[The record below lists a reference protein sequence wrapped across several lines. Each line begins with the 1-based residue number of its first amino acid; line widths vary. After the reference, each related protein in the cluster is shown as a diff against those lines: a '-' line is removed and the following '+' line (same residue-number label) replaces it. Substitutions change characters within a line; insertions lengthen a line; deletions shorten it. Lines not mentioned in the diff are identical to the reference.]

1 MTSSGSSF
9 RLPFDDAESSVDA
22 RIDAR
27 DRASRERAVDPRFN
41 IALEASA
48 GTGKTRVLVDRY
60 INLLREGVDPS
71 NILAITF
78 TRKAAAEMRE
88 RIVSTLRAAAVRGEF
103 TAARWRELR
112 DRVGD
117 IAINTIDAFC
127 LSLLREFPLEADLDP
142 GFSLADETEVPRLVD
157 EALDRTLSICRGL
170 AREDEDVALAFAQ
183 LSERRVRAGLAALLN
198 RRIVARDALKRF
210 LASGPRDLDVATA
223 CRRAS
228 MALQQALEAMPGGTE
243 RFLETGPLDPSFTLL
258 ARDLHRLFAGSETI
272 ADPPRGGTAVPDPAL
287 VQSAF
292 SRVREHF
299 LTQEGTARKRLDYA
313 KSEFVSVADW
323 KHQKDVVIG
332 YAESIAQVLAAYRR
346 DLNVIVSRGIWRM
359 FQIAM
364 AEYRRTLDAHA
375 VLDFADVL
383 LHALELLRK
392 MDEFAQ
398 SRYRLEAR
406 YHHIL
411 VDEFQDTSRAQ
422 WELVS
427 LLVQSWG
434 HGLGLPHTGPLAP
447 SIFLVGDR
455 KQSIYGFRDADV
467 SVLDEASRYLGSLRP
482 DGDVRRA
489 ISRSFRAVPALL
501 AFVNDVCTDI
511 DKVPVR
517 ADRFRFEEQ
526 DRFPVDKPQSG
537 SSDPANDAES
547 RPPVL
552 GIVTAD
558 TPEECAVLTAAEIA
572 RLLATADVR
581 DRDSGVPRRARAG
594 DVAIL
599 FRTRESHREF
609 EEALERHGIP
619 SYVYKGLGFFD
630 ADEIKDSL
638 AVLAYLADPLSDL
651 RAAAFMRSRFLR
663 ITDEGLRRLAPRL
676 ADALRSAALPPAAA
690 SLDDDDR
697 RALEQARAS
706 TTRWRGL
713 VDRLPPAELFD
724 LVLAESAYGVELRGP
739 RLPQARENLKKMRA
753 LVRRIQNRGYATL
766 GRIAAHLDRL
776 SAGDESNAVIDAL
789 DAVNLMTVHAAKG
802 LEFPIVFVVNLAR
815 GTGNR
820 RDPVRVNVARSDD
833 RDGDDGGEAREQA
846 VSVSVGD
853 FQSEADE
860 DGAAREREETKRLL
874 YVALTR
880 ARDRLYL
887 GSVLKEGQLQPGR
900 GSLAEVLPPT
910 LCEMFA
916 QATTATDKAVTWRA
930 SSGTSHRFGVVN
942 PGVPDALSSV
952 SRETASRLGAED
964 GQRIGE
970 PGSRL
975 DDFEPLADTSTRRAH
990 VTAPGTGSSIRDSV
1004 RGGDSD
1010 RLVGTLVHRLI
1021 ERQGLAGTVT
1031 KEDVERSLGSLLDAD
1046 ELADVVDLRALAT
1059 RAAAGYTAVCSREDV
1074 QALCGAGD
1082 MLHEVPFTMA
1092 TEEGIVR
1099 GTIDCLVRRPDGAMT
1114 ILEFKTGR
1122 ARSEHR
1128 VQLDLYA
1135 RAAAQLFPGVS
1146 VDAALVYTDSRVK
1159 APTVAAQ

>member
-1 MTSSGSSF
+1 MSRNGML
-9 RLPFDDAESSVDA
+9 RLPFDDPETSVDA

-41 IALEASA
+41 VALEASA

-88 RIVSTLRAAAVRGEF
+88 RIITTLRAAAVRGEF
-103 TAARWRELR
+103 TPARWRELR
-112 DRVGD
+112 DRLGD
-117 IAINTIDAFC
+117 IAISTIDAFC

-142 GFSLADETEVPRLVD
+142 GFSMADETEVPRLVD
-157 EALDRTLSICRGL
+157 EALDRTLGICRSL

-183 LSERRVRAGLAALLN
+183 LSERRVRAGLAVLLN
-198 RRIVARDALKRF
+198 RRIVAPDALQRF
-210 LASGPRDLDVATA
+210 LASGPRSLDIAGA
-223 CRRAS
+223 CRRGA
-228 MALQQALEAMPGGTE
+228 AKLRDALEAMPGGVE
-243 RFLETGPLDPSFTLL
+243 RFLETGPLEPSFTLL
-258 ARDLHRLFAGSETI
+258 ARDLHRLLAASESN
-272 ADPPRGGTAVPDPAL
+272 ADLDPAL

-292 SRVREHF
+292 TRVREHF
-299 LTQEGTARKRLDYA
+299 LTQDGNPRKRLDYA
-313 KSEFVSVADW
+313 RADFVSPAEW
-323 KHQKDVVIG
+323 KHHKDVVIG
-332 YAESIAQVLAAYRR
+332 HAESIHHVLTGYRR

-359 FQIAM
+359 FQVALT
-364 AEYRRTLDAHA
+364 EYRRTLDAHA

-383 LHALELLRK
+383 LHALDLLRK

-434 HGLGLPHTGPLAP
+434 QGLGLPHTGPIPP
-447 SIFLVGDR
+447 SIFIVGDR

-467 SVLDEASRYLGSLRP
+467 SVLEEASRYLGRLRP

-489 ISRSFRAVPALL
+489 ISRSFRSVPALL
-501 AFVNDVCTDI
+501 AFVNDVCADI
-511 DKVPVR
+511 DKAAAR

-526 DRFPVDKPQSG
+526 DRFPIDEG
-537 SSDPANDAES
+537 SELASQKNAAGHES
-547 RPPVL
+547 LPPL
-552 GIVTAD
+552 GLVTAD
-558 TPEECAVLTAAEIA
+558 TPEGCASLTAGEIA
-572 RLLATADVR
+572 RLLATTDVR
-581 DRDSGVPRRARAG
+581 DRETGLPRPARPG
-594 DVAIL
+594 DIGIL

-609 EEALERHGIP
+609 EEALDARGIP

-638 AVLAYLADPLSDL
+638 ALLSYLADPLSDL
-651 RAAAFMRSRFLR
+651 RAAAVMRSRFVR
-663 ITDEGLRRLAPRL
+663 ISDEALRRLAPRL
-676 ADALRSAALPPAAA
+676 ADALRSAVPPEAAA
-690 SLDDDDR
+690 SLEDVDR
-697 RALEQARAS
+697 RALERARES
-706 TTRWRGL
+706 TRRWRGL

-724 LVLAESAYGVELRGP
+724 LVLADSAYGLELRGP

-820 RDPVRVNVARSDD
+820 RDSVRVTVSRPDAPVGADD
-833 RDGDDGGEAREQA
+833 AADEAQA

-853 FQSEADE
+853 FQSEADA

-887 GSVLKEGQLQPGR
+887 ASVLKEGRLQAGR
-900 GSLAEVLPPT
+900 GSLAEVLPPP
-910 LCEMFA
+910 LCEAFA
-916 QATTATDKAVTWRA
+916 AAAPAPDGIVTWNA
-930 SSGTSHRFGVVN
+930 SSGTTHRLALVN
-942 PGVPDALSSV
+942 EIVGGQSSSAPAREAV
-952 SRETASRLGAED
+952 HRET
-964 GQRIGE
+964 
-970 PGSRL
+970 PV
-975 DDFEPLADTSTRRAH
+975 DDFDPLVDTSTRRAH
-990 VTAPGTGSSIRDSV
+990 VTRSGAISPVPESTA
-1004 RGGDSD
+1004 GGDSD
-1010 RLVGTLVHRLI
+1010 RLVGTLVHRLL
-1021 ERQGLAGTVT
+1021 ERYGLAAAVT
-1031 KEDVERSLGSLLDAD
+1031 AGDVERALPSLLDAD
-1046 ELADVVDLRALAT
+1046 ELVDVIDVHVLAT
-1059 RAAAGYTAVCSREDV
+1059 RAAAAYFAVCARDDV
-1074 QALCGAGD
+1074 RALCAAGQR
-1082 MLHEVPFTMA
+1082 LHEVPFTLA
-1092 TEEGIVR
+1092 TEDGIVR
-1099 GTIDCLVRRPDGAMT
+1099 GTIDLLVRGADGTIT

-1122 ARSEHR
+1122 ARPEHR
-1128 VQLDLYA
+1128 AQLDIYA
-1135 RAAAQLFPGVS
+1135 RAAGQLFPGS
-1146 VDAALVYTDSRVK
+1146 KIDAVLVYADAR
-1159 APTVAAQ
+1159 AARALGVPAG